1 MGDLDGKLFLIT
13 GANTGIGRATATDLA
28 SRGGR
33 VIVACRS
40 EAKATPVIEE
50 IRSQTGNEAVEFI
63 ALDLADISSVKA
75 CAAELVKRG
84 DPIDVL
90 INNAGLAGSKGL
102 TADGFE
108 LAFGTNHLGHF
119 ALTTG
124 VLELLKAGGPARVVT
139 VSSEAHF
146 RTDGIDYDAVRTP
159 ADSMTAF
166 GEYARS
172 KFANVLFSQEL
183 ARRTVGTGITTY
195 ALHPGVIASDIWRKV
210 PWPLR
215 KLMTLRMKSTEQGAQ
230 TSLWCATAPE
240 LASASGLYYDDRKEL
255 AANAKAT
262 PELGAE
268 LWERSEA
275 WVADAG

>member
-1 MGDLDGKLFLIT
+1 MGELDDTSFLIT

-50 IRSQTGNEAVEFI
+50 IRSQTGNEGVEFI
-63 ALDLADISSVKA
+63 ALDLADLSSVKT

-90 INNAGLAGSKGL
+90 INNAGLAGAKGL

-108 LAFGTNHLGHF
+108 IAFGTNHLGHF

-124 VLELLKAGGPARVVT
+124 VLELLKAGDPARVVT
-139 VSSEAHF
+139 VASEAHY
-146 RTDGIDYDAVRTP
+146 RSEGIDYDTVRTP
-159 ADSMTAF
+159 AKSMAAF

-183 ARRTVGTGITTY
+183 ARRTEGIGITTY
-195 ALHPGVIASDIWRKV
+195 ALHPGVIASEIWRKV

-215 KLMTLRMKSTEQGAQ
+215 KLMMLRMKSPEEGAR

-240 LASASGLYYDDRKEL
+240 LASESGRYYDSCEEL
-255 AANAKAT
+255 AASAKAT
-262 PELGAE
+262 PERGAE

-275 WVADAG
+275 WVAEAG

>member
-1 MGDLDGKLFLIT
+1 MGDLDGKSFLIT

-50 IRSQTGNEAVEFI
+50 IRSQTDNEAVEFI
-63 ALDLADISSVKA
+63 ALDLADLASVKA

-124 VLELLKAGGPARVVT
+124 VLELLKAGAPARVVT
-139 VSSEAHF
+139 VASEAHY
-146 RTDGIDYDAVRTP
+146 RTEGIDYDHVRTP
-159 ADSMTAF
+159 AKSMTAF

-183 ARRTVGTGITTY
+183 SRRTEGTGVTTY
-195 ALHPGVIASDIWRKV
+195 ALHPGVIASEIWRKV

-215 KLMTLRMKSTEQGAQ
+215 KLMTLRMKSTEEGAQ

-240 LASASGLYYDDRKEL
+240 LASESGRYYDDCKEQ
-255 AANAKAT
+255 AASAKAT

-275 WVADAG
+275 WVGEAA